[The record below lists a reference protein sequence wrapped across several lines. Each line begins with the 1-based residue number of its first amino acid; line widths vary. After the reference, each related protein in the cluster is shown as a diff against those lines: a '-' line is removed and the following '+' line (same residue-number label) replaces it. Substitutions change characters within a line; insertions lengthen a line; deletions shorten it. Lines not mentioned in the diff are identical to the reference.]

1 MTEQDVIRTA
11 RAALDASA
19 ARVPERVATR
29 LAAARAS
36 AIEARRTPER
46 APAVA
51 RASLPI
57 ATPAP
62 GRALSEF
69 VPLFGWRRVAALLPL
84 VLIVLALI
92 GVDAWRESREVEEV
106 AQVEVDLLTDE
117 LPIAAY
123 ADRGFGVYMV
133 NMRQ

>member
-1 MTEQDVIRTA
+1 MTDEDVIRTA

-29 LAAARAS
+29 LAAARAR

-46 APAVA
+46 APAAA

-69 VPLFGWRRVAALLPL
+69 APLFGWRRVAALLPM
-84 VLIVLALI
+84 VLIVLAL
-92 GVDAWRESREVEEV
+92 VVSDAWRDRREAEEV

-123 ADRGFGVYMV
+123 ADRGFGVYVV
-133 NMRQ
+133 NMRR